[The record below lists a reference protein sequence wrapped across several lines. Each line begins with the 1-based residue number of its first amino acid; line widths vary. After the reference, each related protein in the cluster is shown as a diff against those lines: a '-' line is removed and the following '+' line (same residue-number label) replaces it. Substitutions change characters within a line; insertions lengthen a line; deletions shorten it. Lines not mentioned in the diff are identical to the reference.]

1 MNYSTNILKYIL
13 SPTTTTLARL
23 CFMLFTCFYYSFI
36 TRSTWYFC
44 CLSIRFTIYSNWFT
58 MSPCSSFPFYYNF
71 ITRSTSFY
79 LLCRNKD
86 VSLHTIYANCLLCR
100 CCACTRFSAR
110 YVGISCN
117 FRKTKDFQTFL
128 LGLTNLLEVFF

>member
-44 CLSIRFTIYSNWFT
+44 CLSIRSTNSLSYILSPTTTTLARVCFMLFTC
-58 MSPCSSFPFYYNF
+58 MS
-71 ITRSTSFY
+71 
-79 LLCRNKD
+79 
-86 VSLHTIYANCLLCR
+86 
-100 CCACTRFSAR
+100 
-110 YVGISCN
+110 
-117 FRKTKDFQTFL
+117 
-128 LGLTNLLEVFF
+128 

>member
-58 MSPCSSFPFYYNF
+58 MSPCSSFPFYYSF
-71 ITRSTSFY
+71 ITRSTWYFCCLSI
-79 LLCRNKD
+79 RSTN
-86 VSLHTIYANCLLCR
+86 SLSYILSPTTTTL
-100 CCACTRFSAR
+100 AR
-110 YVGISCN
+110 VCFMLFTCMS
-117 FRKTKDFQTFL
+117 
-128 LGLTNLLEVFF
+128 

>member
-44 CLSIRFTIYSNWFT
+44 CLSIRFTIYSNWFS
-58 MSPCSSFPFYYNF
+58 MSPYSSFPFYYSF
-71 ITRSTSFY
+71 ITRSTWYFCCLSI
-79 LLCRNKD
+79 RSTN
-86 VSLHTIYANCLLCR
+86 SLSYILSPTTTTL
-100 CCACTRFSAR
+100 AR
-110 YVGISCN
+110 V
-117 FRKTKDFQTFL
+117 
-128 LGLTNLLEVFF
+128 